1 MGILFPMVGN
11 ELVQV
16 QVKQLLGSVTVP
28 LYDIRP
34 LFRLWSRQQTQ
45 ISQKQHNMYTTAT

>member
-1 MGILFPMVGN
+1 MVGN